1 MASLEDIDLSL
12 KLSQAE
18 GLRKLESAQRRLLAL
33 RLQCAGLIGDGR
45 LGPPLLVLFEGWD
58 AAGKGGAI
66 RRLTAQLD
74 PRHARVREFAAPS
87 EREKRHHFLWRF
99 WPDIPGRG
107 GMVVFDRTWYGRV
120 LVERVEGFAGKSEW
134 KRAYKDI
141 RDLEKSL
148 CADGTVLVKIWLQ
161 ISAEE
166 QLRRFEARAD
176 DPLKSWKLTD
186 DDWRNREK
194 RPDYEEAI
202 NDMLSK
208 TDHKSAPWTLIAAEN
223 KPYARVAV
231 IDTVIDALERG
242 CALRPGPARGGRG
255 PVKPGGAGSSEART
269 KESVVREV
277 RERPKTRNRD
287 DPPPPVSVRACG

>member
-1 MASLEDIDLSL
+1 VASLEDVDLSL
-12 KLSQAE
+12 KLSPKE
-18 GLRKLESAQRRLLAL
+18 GLERLAHAQRRLLAL

-45 LGPPLLVLFEGWD
+45 VGPPFLILFEGWD

-74 PRHARVREFAAPS
+74 PRHCRVCEFAAPS

-99 WPDIPGRG
+99 WPELPGRG
-107 GMVVFDRTWYGRV
+107 GMVAFDRTWYGRV
-120 LVERVEGFAGKSEW
+120 LVERVEGLAGKADY

-141 RDLEKSL
+141 VGLEKSL
-148 CADGTVLVKIWLQ
+148 CADGTVLVKFWLQ
-161 ISAEE
+161 ISADE

-194 RPDYEEAI
+194 RAAYERAI
-202 NDMLSK
+202 TDMLRR
-208 TDHKSAPWTLIAAEN
+208 TDGKSAPWTLIAAEN

-231 IDTVIDALERG
+231 LETVIGALEQGMRADG
-242 CALRPGPARGGRG
+242 LEPLGAEAAL
-255 PVKPGGAGSSEART
+255 
-269 KESVVREV
+269 
-277 RERPKTRNRD
+277 
-287 DPPPPVSVRACG
+287 